1 MSQRSVSDFLVVNHQ
16 FLTVPQVRGVDV
28 GIGHG
33 TSLASAKRDASM
45 QALEYLKLHGN
56 GAN

>member
-1 MSQRSVSDFLVVNHQ
+1 MNLSCGKPPDIYSL
-16 FLTVPQVRGVDV
+16 PVRGVNV

-33 TSLASAKRDASM
+33 TSMASAKRDASV
-45 QALEYLKLHGN
+45 QALEYLRSHGN